1 MVRSP
6 RLRPL
11 SPRPKL
17 RINAICRLS
26 EASFGPLFFASLIL
40 LVPTMSSDL
49 AKELDDTSNPRH
61 ELRQQPLTATSLP
74 SLISVNPLQ
83 GRRLLEKPCPSRFDA
98 E

>member
-1 MVRSP
+1 MQTVRG
-6 RLRPL
+6 RGL
-11 SPRPKL
+11 
-17 RINAICRLS
+17 
-26 EASFGPLFFASLIL
+26 GLFSSLVLIL

-49 AKELDDTSNPRH
+49 AKELDATSNPRH

-83 GRRLLEKPCPSRFDA
+83 ERRILEKPCQCRFAA